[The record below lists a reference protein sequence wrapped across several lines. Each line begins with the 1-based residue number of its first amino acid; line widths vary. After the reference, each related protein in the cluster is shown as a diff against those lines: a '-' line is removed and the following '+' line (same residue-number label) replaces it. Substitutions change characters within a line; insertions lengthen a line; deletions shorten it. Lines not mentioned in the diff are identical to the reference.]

1 MSEKMNA
8 CIIANGKVMSFPAI
22 LGITRIKEET
32 MLVGSLNTQEKSVN
46 EFISNEETGLNE
58 LADKLSILPK
68 NETDFSVCFIAGG
81 ENSAFILKTSGI
93 TCGITLSKDTKQ
105 LLVAANTEGLKNGN
119 SFEQTVGKIVEHLFI
134 SDLALIVRNNG
145 SNTKSLS
152 LLKSISKDF
161 ENIKILD
168 KFSNAQLLA
177 TGVFDL
183 GNNDFGKNVNKLTG
197 LNKLYLGIG
206 GSFTDREFIALLK
219 SEKIET
225 DNFIMDGLEFGIKI
239 SGTEF
244 LFYAQSKFQFKLEN
258 MLLDFTFNGAV
269 SNTSFTLSASS
280 GSRIPLNSRLSFSD
294 LGMTIGIAGSG
305 LSFGMMGRLN
315 TNNLS
320 LFGAFIINPAPPPP
334 KITLLSAAM
343 TSTTGRIT
351 LKDLINEIADIQWD
365 AADCLDVIALGD
377 FDLKSANV
385 GLKDDELR
393 YPQLKADE
401 VLSEYEKRKS
411 SFEKRVIDG
420 FNGSMNELLRIKA
433 DYNLEPLGNNTG
445 QYILTDKNTMRHFRI
460 DNKGAI
466 SLNCQIYL
474 CYVPMQLGG
483 YNMPVGMFICGTL
496 EIFGIRARFLF
507 SVEKGL
513 SLVALFQMQK
523 VVLWNI
529 LVISK
534 SSKSMPFNPIDGG
547 IAGQLL
553 DKDNDGIDFYLCIQK
568 NKGELT
574 FYLNAYISLL
584 GIFTFDSLVYIKDRN
599 VYIDVTTNYAGF
611 QLTIKLKGSLSEIT
625 TSGFEAYIYFD
636 TQIFLEDLKKLQNEL
651 KDVARSVRNKL
662 ENAKGKIEKAQKDV
676 CNLQSK
682 INDFND
688 KINRCKAEKSSFKW
702 YQIGKKIA
710 KDAEII
716 AYEIAV
722 AAVKVAIGVA
732 YEALEIA
739 KKALD
744 LGGKAVEEI
753 FDSVNYIINTAVQ
766 LLWIKSLELEVK
778 PKAKDE
784 NIKNEGEKIPAVYV
798 KLVLTALGV
807 DHTFEQSI
815 GFDNI
820 IEKVKGF
827 VTDSTQDQATAT
839 KSEINGS
846 LKIESS
852 QQDLITLSL
861 LTECR
866 DIRKCRNEYDEMSI
880 LRDRMEKLF
889 LDVNDAYMSAY
900 DNEDPNAR
908 ETSCILE
915 QNRWEEEI
923 FRQQHCE
930 SFDEE
935 FVRSLTTVTD
945 KIKSEVSANNAELS
959 DISLQD
965 MDYLL
970 ETVKELNEENNSYNH
985 RLQKRSTLYERL
997 ERNIDQ
1003 HYTAN
1008 SFRGTING
1016 QSAKEANERYA
1027 KDIYDKFNEHLG
1039 NQNGEAAIQ
1048 LKESLN
1054 QALRE
1059 FKEMNDTLE

>member
-22 LGITRIKEET
+22 FGITRIKEET
-32 MLVGSLNTQEKSVN
+32 MLVGSLNTQEKSIN

-68 NETDFSVCFIAGG
+68 NDTDFSVCFIAGG

-119 SFEQTVGKIVEHLFI
+119 SFEQAVGRIVEHLFI

-145 SNTKSLS
+145 GNAKSLS

-168 KFSNAQLLA
+168 KFSNTQLLA

-219 SEKIET
+219 SEEIET

-280 GSRIPLNSRLSFSD
+280 DSRIPLNSRLSFSD
-294 LGMTIGIAGSG
+294 LGLTIGIAGSG

-315 TNNLS
+315 TNNLTM
-320 LFGAFIINPAPPPP
+320 FGAFIINPAPPPP

-351 LKDLINEIADIQWD
+351 LKDLIYEIADIQWD

-377 FDLKSANV
+377 FDLGSANV
-385 GLKDDELR
+385 GLKEDELR

-420 FNGSMNELLRIKA
+420 FNGNMNELLRIKA
-433 DYNLEPLGNNTG
+433 DYNLEPLGNNSG

-523 VVLWNI
+523 VVIRNI
-529 LVISK
+529 LTLSK
-534 SSKSMPFNPIDGG
+534 SKKIMPFTPIDGG

-553 DKDNDGIDFYLCIQK
+553 DKSNDGIDFYLCIQK
-568 NKGELT
+568 EKGELI

-584 GIFTFDSLVYIKDRN
+584 GIFTFESLVYIKERY
-599 VYIDVTTNYAGF
+599 VYIDVTTNYEGF
-611 QLTIKLKGSLSEIT
+611 QLVIKLEGSLSNFT
-625 TSGFEAYIYFD
+625 TSGYKAYISFD
-636 TQIFLEDLKKLQNEL
+636 TQLFLDDLKKLQNQL
-651 KDVARSVRNKL
+651 KDVAKSVKNKL
-662 ENAKGKIEKAQKDV
+662 ENAKGKIDEAQKEV
-676 CNLQSK
+676 CKLQSK
-682 INDFND
+682 INDFNG
-688 KINRCKAEKSSFKW
+688 KINQCKDERSRCKW
-702 YQIGKKIA
+702 YQIAKKIA

-716 AYEIAV
+716 AYEISV

-766 LLWIKSLELEVK
+766 LLWIKSLELEVIAN
-778 PKAKDE
+778 PQE
-784 NIKNEGEKIPAVYV
+784 QKISG
-798 KLVLTALGV
+798 KLVLTILGQDYEFSKEINV
-807 DHTFEQSI
+807 GKLVEDVKSFVTCSTQKQAEGVKQQ
-815 GFDNI
+815 
-820 IEKVKGF
+820 IEDGHIVKGIL
-827 VTDSTQDQATAT
+827 VS
-839 KSEINGS
+839 
-846 LKIESS
+846 KID
-852 QQDLITLSL
+852 DLL
-861 LTECR
+861 LEECR
-866 DIRKCRNEYDEMSI
+866 DIRKCRETYNEMDV
-880 LRDRMEKLF
+880 LRDRMENLF
-889 LDVNDAYMSAY
+889 LDVNDVYMDVY
-900 DNEDPNAR
+900 ENEEPNAR

-959 DISLQD
+959 VSSLQD

-970 ETVKELNEENNSYNH
+970 ETVKELNDENNSYNH
-985 RLQKRSTLYERL
+985 RLQKRPTLYERL

-1003 HYTAN
+1003 HYTVN

-1039 NQNGEAAIQ
+1039 DQNGEAAIR

>member
-22 LGITRIKEET
+22 FGITRIKEET
-32 MLVGSLNTQEKSVN
+32 MLVGSLNTQEKSIN

-68 NETDFSVCFIAGG
+68 NATDFSVCFISGG
-81 ENSAFILKTSGI
+81 DNSAFILKTSGI

-119 SFEQTVGKIVEHLFI
+119 SFEQIVGKIVEHLFI

-145 SNTKSLS
+145 GNVKSLS

-177 TGVFDL
+177 TGIFDL
-183 GNNDFGKNVNKLTG
+183 NNNDFGKNVNKLTG

-225 DNFIMDGLEFGIKI
+225 DNFIMDGIEFGIKI
-239 SGTEF
+239 SGAEF

-280 GSRIPLNSRLSFSD
+280 DSRIPLNSRLSFSD

-315 TNNLS
+315 TNKLS

-351 LKDLINEIADIQWD
+351 LKDLIYEIADIQWD

-377 FDLKSANV
+377 FDLKSANI
-385 GLKDDELR
+385 GLKEDELI
-393 YPQLKADE
+393 YPQMKADE
-401 VLSEYEKRKS
+401 VLSEYEKRKL
-411 SFEKRVIDG
+411 SFEKKVIDG
-420 FNGSMNELLRIKA
+420 FNGNMNELLKITA
-433 DYNLEPLGNNTG
+433 DYNLEPLGNITG

-460 DNKGAI
+460 DNTGTI

-523 VVLWNI
+523 VVIGNI
-529 LVISK
+529 MTLSK
-534 SSKSMPFNPIDGG
+534 SKKIMPFTPIDGG

-553 DKDNDGIDFYLCIQK
+553 DKNNDGIDFYLCIQK
-568 NKGELT
+568 EKGELI

-584 GIFTFDSLVYIKDRN
+584 GVFTFESLVYIKERN
-599 VYIDVTTNYAGF
+599 VYIDIMTNYAGF
-611 QLTIKLKGSLSEIT
+611 QLAIKLEGSLSSFT
-625 TSGFEAYIYFD
+625 TSGYKAYISFD
-636 TQIFLEDLKKLQNEL
+636 TQPFLDDLKKLQNQL
-651 KDVARSVRNKL
+651 KDVAKSVKNKL
-662 ENAKGKIEKAQKDV
+662 ENAKEKIDEAQKEV
-676 CNLQSK
+676 CKLQSK
-682 INDFND
+682 INDFNG
-688 KINRCKAEKSSFKW
+688 KINRCKDERNRCKW
-702 YQIGKKIA
+702 YQIAKKIA
-710 KDAEII
+710 KDAEIL
-716 AYEIAV
+716 AYEIAA

-744 LGGKAVEEI
+744 LGGKAVEEV
-753 FDSVNYIINTAVQ
+753 FNSVNYIINTAVQ
-766 LLWIKSLELEVK
+766 LLWIKSLELSVIANTKEQ
-778 PKAKDE
+778 
-784 NIKNEGEKIPAVYV
+784 KISG
-798 KLVLTALGV
+798 KLVLTILGQ
-807 DHTFEQSI
+807 DHEFSKEINIGKLVEDVKSFVTSSTQEQAE
-815 GFDNI
+815 GVKQQ
-820 IEKVKGF
+820 IEDGHIVKGILI
-827 VTDSTQDQATAT
+827 
-839 KSEINGS
+839 SEIDN
-846 LKIESS
+846 
-852 QQDLITLSL
+852 L
-861 LTECR
+861 LLEECR
-866 DIRKCRNEYDEMSI
+866 DIRKCRETYNEMDV
-880 LRDRMEKLF
+880 LRDRMENLF
-889 LDVNDAYMSAY
+889 LDVNDAYMDLY
-900 DNEDPNAR
+900 ENEEPNAR
-908 ETSCILE
+908 ESSCILE

-923 FRQQHCE
+923 FRQQHNE
-930 SFDEE
+930 SFDDE
-935 FVRSLTTVTD
+935 FVNSLTMVTN
-945 KIKSEVSANNAELS
+945 KIKSEASANNGEYS
-959 DISLQD
+959 DMSLQE
-965 MDYLL
+965 MDILL
-970 ETVKELNEENNSYNH
+970 DIVKELNKENKNNDIKLKA
-985 RLQKRSTLYERL
+985 RPTLYERL
-997 ERNIDQ
+997 EKRIEQ
-1003 HYTAN
+1003 HYTTN
-1008 SFRGTING
+1008 RFTGSINDL
-1016 QSAKEANERYA
+1016 SADEVNNRYA
-1027 KDIYDKFNEHLG
+1027 ENISDILNKHLG
-1039 NQNGEAAIQ
+1039 DQNGEVGMR

-1054 QALRE
+1054 QALKD
-1059 FKEMNDTLE
+1059 FKDKKDYLN